1 MLENKTQR
9 GSIESD
15 IVGIEHGAQHRDG
28 QRALEGFRNI
38 GRDECDGVAS
48 ANATLGKCRSQTLAA
63 LGNLSPVATNT
74 AVNLSRQIGIDPL
87 GALQH
92 RDRGQRRKV
101 RLVLIEFGPGIKA
114 HVGRHSLS
122 Q

>member
-9 GSIESD
+9 GSIEPD
-15 IVGIEHGAQHRDG
+15 VVGIQHGAQHRDR
-28 QRALEGFRNI
+28 QRTLESFRNI
-38 GRDECDGVAS
+38 GRNECDGVAF
-48 ANATLGKCRSQTLAA
+48 ANTTLGKRRSQKLAA
-63 LGNLSPVATNT
+63 LGDLSPVATNT

-92 RDRGQRRKV
+92 RDRGQRREV
-101 RLVLIEFGPGIKA
+101 RLVLIELGPGIKA